1 MECPYFKK
9 SCTNV
14 QALAKELCSLSNA
27 LKQMLLSGQLA
38 PNEVGKGHDG
48 DSMVFRKSGKVHGS
62 RMLGVSPGCLTL
74 AISFHGRRSL
84 KSGGIV

>member
-1 MECPYFKK
+1 MYKPW
-9 SCTNV
+9 
-14 QALAKELCSLSNA
+14 QKELCSLSNA

-62 RMLGVSPGCLTL
+62 RMLRGKPRLFDLGNFFPW
-74 AISFHGRRSL
+74 A
-84 KSGGIV
+84 